1 MPATR
6 IAFACAAPIVLGAM
20 AWSAPAL
27 AAPTPFERAV
37 LNQLNSSTRA
47 DIERRATGGNSVL
60 EVIGT
65 SLINNY
71 YQAGAQTPG
80 QALTVVAIDFGKGV
94 VVLKREPSTFEVV
107 NFDPQTLRIRR

>member
-1 MPATR
+1 MKATR
-6 IAFACAAPIVLGAM
+6 FAFACAAPIVLSAL

-37 LNQLNSSTRA
+37 LNQLNASTRA
-47 DIERRATGGNSVL
+47 DIEKRATDGNSVL

-65 SLINNY
+65 ALINNY
-71 YQAGAQTPG
+71 YQAGAQNPGTP
-80 QALTVVAIDFGKGV
+80 LTVVAIDFGKGV

>member
-1 MPATR
+1 MLARR
-6 IAFACAAPIVLGAM
+6 IAFACAAPIALGAM

-37 LNQLNSSTRA
+37 LNQLNASTRA
-47 DIERRATGGNSVL
+47 SIERRATDGNSVL

-71 YQAGAQTPG
+71 YESGARNPG
-80 QALTVVAIDFGKGV
+80 EPLTVVAIDFGKGV

-107 NFDPQTLRIRR
+107 SFDPQTLRIRR